1 VTLLLALGSLPSA
14 VPIGVANAASL
25 VSSSQTQ
32 VYSIQTRGLLFN
44 GAGAGPNVTVTSK
57 FHPTGVVNWFNS
69 LGGNITMTPPLA
81 TAVVQFN
88 ATVFAYVATGIISGA
103 IVTAST
109 YFIKQAGTPSNMKVV
124 IVGTSNAAVNYT
136 LSFTNVNGATVTQP
150 DSCTL
155 MLGTVGFSWCD
166 VQGMPVY
173 FDPSTLVLK
182 FTLPLGAF
190 TIDPVTIGTSS
201 LTSATRDD
209 AQSKV
214 FFCQTRYWAFYS
226 DGGNI
231 VWRTSTDGTSWS
243 SATTVRAGTNGY
255 YFSVW
260 VDCANTKLY
269 YAFANVATTF
279 QHRAGTLN
287 TDGTITWD
295 YAEVS
300 VTSTRPN
307 AQDPTITK
315 SSDSKLY
322 IAFGSVKTAGG
333 STGGYVEVWVCTIS
347 GTNCGTA
354 SNWASSTNFRVNTN
368 TGTTQQLDPVISPLT
383 STKLSLVYAKSTSA
397 AQSGIKTFTGS
408 AWNAEVLTTSNYQP
422 TEYTALAISD
432 TTHFAGVKSD
442 GTVIY
447 WSCAYSCSS
456 APTETTLSGVTTNN
470 NAGIS
475 SDGAQQL
482 VASYGTSGSSTS
494 ILYKVSD
501 DGGSSWG
508 SEQTLASSESLAPA
522 SLTISGKGNNNYQFL
537 WTSNSCTCNVRFVAA
552 LNAFTTSLSETP
564 PLSDSMSKG
573 VGKFPSETPPLSG
586 TTASSFQGFRSESE
600 NPSLSGVS
608 NKAFAGSRALS
619 EDIASALSDAVIR
632 IFTGFRGISEDLSAI
647 SASISKD
654 AGKFSIESLVAA
666 LTDTVGKAA
675 GKFASETISLSDLL
689 SRIFTGAHGVP
700 EDLTS
705 TIFDSAS
712 RNFTGFRGTSESLG
726 SAITDMIGKG
736 VGKFAAE
743 TLSPSDVLG
752 RLFTGFRVM
761 PEDLTSSVSDS
772 ISKSAGKFLSE
783 APPFSDVVDRIF
795 TGFRGLTDSPTV
807 SDSIA
812 RLFTGFRALTETST
826 VSDAVSRLFTGFRV
840 MPENLVSSV
849 SDSISKSAGKF
860 LSEAPPLSDVVDRL
874 FTGFRA
880 LTETP
885 TVSDALSRV
894 FTGFRF
900 LAESPAISDS
910 LARVFTGFRALTES
924 PTISDALSRLFTGF
938 RALTE
943 TPTASDAVARL
954 FTGFRS
960 LVESPTVSDAL
971 SRVFTGFR
979 ALTESPTVSD
989 ALGRVFTAYR
999 ALSETPTVSD
1009 VVARVFTGFRSLSE
1023 SLAGMT
1029 DSITKSAGKFLSEA
1043 PPLSDA
1049 TGRLFTGFKALT
1061 ETPTVSDA
1069 LGRVFTGFRALT
1081 ESPTVSDSVA
1091 RVFTGFRATS
1101 EDLASSISDSISK
1114 SAGKF
1119 LSEAPPLSDVASR
1132 IFTGL
1137 RGLTESPTISD
1148 SLSRI
1153 FSGSRA
1159 LTEDISATLSDM
1171 ADRAHVIIVADT
1183 SLFSDSVS
1191 KAMKSTRN
1199 VLDTFSFAT
1208 AFFAFASLARRVTD
1222 SFPFSDTVPFSHN
1235 LLNSFQVLVTDSY
1248 AYSEIAA
1255 RTAHDILET
1264 IVALIDSFAFGD
1276 QTGSGGVSNSPGFF
1290 GDLANRVVAGLKGL
1304 TGSLTGPAGSSS
1316 GPAGTLTALGLTL
1329 GLIAALAAM
1338 VAIFVRRR
1346 KGRSGCNVITMAA
1359 PPCPKYGGKHM
1370 CGGRSTHGEAH
1381 KCKCGASW

>member
-1 VTLLLALGSLPSA
+1 MGGGGDPNITVPSNF
-14 VPIGVANAASL
+14 P
-25 VSSSQTQ
+25 
-32 VYSIQTRGLLFN
+32 
-44 GAGAGPNVTVTSK
+44 
-57 FHPTGVVNWFNS
+57 PTGVENGSTS
-69 LGGNITMTPPLA
+69 LGGNIRMPPPLA

-279 QHRAGTLN
+279 QNRAGTLN

-552 LNAFTTSLSETP
+552 LNAFTTSLSETA

-826 VSDAVSRLFTGFRV
+826 VSDA
-840 MPENLVSSV
+840 
-849 SDSISKSAGKF
+849 
-860 LSEAPPLSDVVDRL
+860 
-874 FTGFRA
+874 
-880 LTETP
+880 
-885 TVSDALSRV
+885 
-894 FTGFRF
+894 
-900 LAESPAISDS
+900 
-910 LARVFTGFRALTES
+910 
-924 PTISDALSRLFTGF
+924 LSRLFTGF

-943 TPTASDAVARL
+943 TPPASDAVARL
-954 FTGFRS
+954 FTRFRL

-971 SRVFTGFR
+971 ARVFTGFR

-989 ALGRVFTAYR
+989 ALGRVFTGFR

-1009 VVARVFTGFRSLSE
+1009 VVARVFTGFRGMSE
-1023 SLAGMT
+1023 SLAVMT

-1043 PPLSDA
+1043 PPLSDVA
-1049 TGRLFTGFKALT
+1049 DRMFTGFRGLT
-1061 ETPTVSDA
+1061 ETPTISDA
-1069 LGRVFTGFRALT
+1069 LGRVFTGFRALTVSPTVSDSVARVFTGFRTVPENLASSISDSISKSAGKFLSEALPLSDVASRIFTGLRALT

-1091 RVFTGFRATS
+1091 RVFAGFRATS

-1132 IFTGL
+1132 IFTAL
-1137 RGLTESPTISD
+1137 RELPESPTISD

-1159 LTEDISATLSDM
+1159 LTEDISAILSDM

-1208 AFFAFASLARRVTD
+1208 AFSAFASLTRGLTD
-1222 SFPFSDTVPFSHN
+1222 SFPFSDTVPFSYT
-1235 LLNSFQVLVTDSY
+1235 LLNSSQVLVTDSY
-1248 AYSEIAA
+1248 AYSETAA
-1255 RTAHDILET
+1255 RTAHDILDT
-1264 IVALIDSFAFGD
+1264 VVALIDSFAFGD
-1276 QTGSGGVSNSPGFF
+1276 QIGSGGASNAVDFS
-1290 GDLANRVVAGLKGL
+1290 
-1304 TGSLTGPAGSSS
+1304 
-1316 GPAGTLTALGLTL
+1316 
-1329 GLIAALAAM
+1329 
-1338 VAIFVRRR
+1338 
-1346 KGRSGCNVITMAA
+1346 
-1359 PPCPKYGGKHM
+1359 
-1370 CGGRSTHGEAH
+1370 
-1381 KCKCGASW
+1381 

>member
-1 VTLLLALGSLPSA
+1 
-14 VPIGVANAASL
+14 
-25 VSSSQTQ
+25 
-32 VYSIQTRGLLFN
+32 
-44 GAGAGPNVTVTSK
+44 
-57 FHPTGVVNWFNS
+57 
-69 LGGNITMTPPLA
+69 
-81 TAVVQFN
+81 
-88 ATVFAYVATGIISGA
+88 
-103 IVTAST
+103 
-109 YFIKQAGTPSNMKVV
+109 MKVV
-124 IVGTSNAAVNYT
+124 VVGTSNAAVNYT

-166 VQGMPVY
+166 VQGIPVY
-173 FDPSTLVLK
+173 FDPNTLVLK

-201 LTSATRDD
+201 LTSATRDN

-322 IAFGSVKTAGG
+322 IAFASVKTAGG

-354 SNWASSTNFRVNTN
+354 GNWASSTNFRVNTN

-456 APTETTLSGVTTNN
+456 APTETTLSSVTTNN

-494 ILYKVSD
+494 ILYKVSN
-501 DGGSSWG
+501 DGGSSWE

-522 SLTISGKGNNNYQFL
+522 SLTTSGKGNNNYQFL

-564 PLSDSMSKG
+564 PLSDSMNKG
-573 VGKFPSETPPLSG
+573 VGKFPSATPSLSG
-586 TTASSFQGFRSESE
+586 TTASSFQGFRSEGE
-600 NPSLSGVS
+600 HPSLSYAS

-619 EDIASALSDAVIR
+619 EGMASALSDAVIR
-632 IFTGFRGISEDLSAI
+632 IFPGFRGISEDLSAI

-654 AGKFSIESLVAA
+654 AGKFSTESLVAA
-666 LTDTVGKAA
+666 LTDTIGKAA
-675 GKFASETISLSDLL
+675 GKLASETISLSDLL
-689 SRIFTGAHGVP
+689 SRIFTGARGVP

-712 RNFTGFRGTSESLG
+712 RIFTGFRGTSESLD

-736 VGKFAAE
+736 SGKFAAE
-743 TLSPSDVLG
+743 ALSPFDVLG
-752 RLFTGFRVM
+752 RLFSGFRVM
-761 PEDLTSSVSDS
+761 PEDLTSSISDS
-772 ISKSAGKFLSE
+772 ISESAGKVLSE

-795 TGFRGLTDSPTV
+795 TAFRGLTDSPTV

-826 VSDAVSRLFTGFRV
+826 VFDAVWRLFTGFRV
-840 MPENLVSSV
+840 MPENLASSIF
-849 SDSISKSAGKF
+849 DSISKSAGKF
-860 LSEAPPLSDVVDRL
+860 LSEAPPLSDVVERL

-880 LTETP
+880 LSESP

-894 FTGFRF
+894 FTGFRS
-900 LAESPAISDS
+900 LAESPAISDA

-943 TPTASDAVARL
+943 TPPASDAVARL
-954 FTGFRS
+954 FTGFRTLAES
-960 LVESPTVSDAL
+960 LTVSDAL
-971 SRVFTGFR
+971 
-979 ALTESPTVSD
+979 
-989 ALGRVFTAYR
+989 
-999 ALSETPTVSD
+999 
-1009 VVARVFTGFRSLSE
+1009 ARG
-1023 SLAGMT
+1023 
-1029 DSITKSAGKFLSEA
+1029 
-1043 PPLSDA
+1043 
-1049 TGRLFTGFKALT
+1049 
-1061 ETPTVSDA
+1061 
-1069 LGRVFTGFRALT
+1069 FTGFRALT

-1091 RVFTGFRATS
+1091 RVFTGFRTMP
-1101 EDLASSISDSISK
+1101 ENLTSSISDSITK
-1114 SAGKF
+1114 SARKF

-1137 RGLTESPTISD
+1137 RGVTESPTISD

-1159 LTEDISATLSDM
+1159 LTEDISAILSDM
-1171 ADRAHVIIVADT
+1171 ADRSHVIIVADT

-1208 AFFAFASLARRVTD
+1208 AFSAFASLTRGLTD
-1222 SFPFSDTVPFSHN
+1222 SFPFSDTVPFSYT

-1248 AYSEIAA
+1248 AYSETAS
-1255 RTAHDILET
+1255 RTAHNILDT
-1264 IVALIDSFAFGD
+1264 IVALIDAFAFGD
-1276 QTGSGGVSNSPGFF
+1276 QTGSGGASNSPGFF
-1290 GDLANRVVAGLKGL
+1290 ADLANRVVAGLNGL
-1304 TGSLTGPAGSSS
+1304 TGGLTGQTGSS
-1316 GPAGTLTALGLTL
+1316 GPTRSLTALSLTFL
-1329 GLIAALAAM
+1329 LIAALAAM

-1359 PPCPKYGGKHM
+1359 PPCPKYGGEKKF
-1370 CGGRSTHGEAH
+1370 GGRSKHRGSP
-1381 KCKCGASW
+1381 KCKSGGRW

>member
-1 VTLLLALGSLPSA
+1 MGGGGDPNITVPS
-14 VPIGVANAASL
+14 N
-25 VSSSQTQ
+25 
-32 VYSIQTRGLLFN
+32 
-44 GAGAGPNVTVTSK
+44 
-57 FHPTGVVNWFNS
+57 FHPTGLETCFNS
-69 LGGNITMTPPLA
+69 RGENTTITPPLA

-109 YFIKQAGTPSNMKVV
+109 YFIKQAETPSNMKVV
-124 IVGTSNAAVNYT
+124 ILGTSNAAVNYT
-136 LSFTNVNGATVTQP
+136 LSFTNVNGATMTQP
-150 DSCTL
+150 DSCTM

-166 VQGMPVY
+166 VQGIPVY
-173 FDPSTLVLK
+173 FDPNTLVLK

-201 LTSATRDD
+201 LTSATRNNT
-209 AQSKV
+209 QSKV

-243 SATTVRAGTNGY
+243 SAATVRAGTNGY
-255 YFSVW
+255 YFSEW
-260 VDCANTKLY
+260 FDCANTKLY

-333 STGGYVEVWVCTIS
+333 STGGYIEVWVCTIS

-354 SNWASSTNFRVNTN
+354 GNWASSTNFRVNTN

-447 WSCAYSCSS
+447 WNCAYSCSS
-456 APTETTLSGVTTNN
+456 APTETTLSSVTTNN

-494 ILYKVSD
+494 ILYKVSN

-522 SLTISGKGNNNYQFL
+522 SLTTSGKGNNNYQFL
-537 WTSNSCTCNVRFVAA
+537 WTSNSCTCNIRFVAA

-812 RLFTGFRALTETST
+812 RLFTGFRALTE
-826 VSDAVSRLFTGFRV
+826 
-840 MPENLVSSV
+840 
-849 SDSISKSAGKF
+849 
-860 LSEAPPLSDVVDRL
+860 
-874 FTGFRA
+874 
-880 LTETP
+880 
-885 TVSDALSRV
+885 
-894 FTGFRF
+894 
-900 LAESPAISDS
+900 
-910 LARVFTGFRALTES
+910 
-924 PTISDALSRLFTGF
+924 
-938 RALTE
+938 
-943 TPTASDAVARL
+943 
-954 FTGFRS
+954 
-960 LVESPTVSDAL
+960 
-971 SRVFTGFR
+971 
-979 ALTESPTVSD
+979 SPTVSD
-989 ALGRVFTAYR
+989 ALGRVFTGFR

-1009 VVARVFTGFRSLSE
+1009 VVARVFTGFRSMPE
-1023 SLAGMT
+1023 SLAGIT

-1091 RVFTGFRATS
+1091 RVFTGFRTMPENLTSSISDSITKSAGKFLSEAPPLSDVASRVFTGLRELTESPTISDSLSRIFSGSRATS
-1101 EDLASSISDSISK
+1101 EDLASSIFDSISK

-1137 RGLTESPTISD
+1137 RELTESPTISD

-1159 LTEDISATLSDM
+1159 MTEDISAILSDM

-1199 VLDTFSFAT
+1199 VLDAFSFAT
-1208 AFFAFASLARRVTD
+1208 AFSAFASLTRGLTD
-1222 SFPFSDTVPFSHN
+1222 SFPFSDTVPFSYT

-1248 AYSEIAA
+1248 AYSETAA
-1255 RTAHDILET
+1255 RTAHNILDT
-1264 IVALIDSFAFGD
+1264 VVALIDSFAFGD
-1276 QTGSGGVSNSPGFF
+1276 QTGSGGASNSPGFF
-1290 GDLANRVVAGLKGL
+1290 ADLANRVVAGLNGL
-1304 TGSLTGPAGSSS
+1304 TGSLTGPTGSS
-1316 GPAGTLTALGLTL
+1316 GPTRSLTALSLTFL
-1329 GLIAALAAM
+1329 LIAALAAT

-1346 KGRSGCNVITMAA
+1346 KGKSGCNVITMAA
-1359 PPCPKYGGKHM
+1359 HPCLKYGGENNW
-1370 CGGRSTHGEAH
+1370 GGRSTHGKDP